1 VLGICAVRVKN
12 HYDHFQ
18 FPPLAHTESRCP
30 VWWLRTEKST
40 PPLNKPDVI
49 LYALEQAGRYS
60 LRPRSNCPIS
70 VKSDH
75 GQSDYC
81 QPSPSVLHSIGC

>member
-1 VLGICAVRVKN
+1 MLGICAVRVKN

-49 LYALEQAGRYS
+49 LYALDQIVR
-60 LRPRSNCPIS
+60 
-70 VKSDH
+70 
-75 GQSDYC
+75 
-81 QPSPSVLHSIGC
+81 SVLSLIMASLIIASLDPVCYIPSAAEDPVC